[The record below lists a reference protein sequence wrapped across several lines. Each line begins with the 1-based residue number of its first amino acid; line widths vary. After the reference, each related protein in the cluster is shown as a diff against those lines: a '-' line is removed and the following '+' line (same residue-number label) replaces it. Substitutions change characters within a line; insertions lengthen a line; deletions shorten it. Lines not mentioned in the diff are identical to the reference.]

1 MLFSDSITADIV
13 PCVLGGILE
22 VVFVLLMVS
31 YMCSPAASL
40 VPVARVPILFH
51 FPGPILFQNSTVSSY
66 CFITALP
73 ACRPQFEMY
82 ESQWKGLM
90 AQQKFVDAFHIF
102 DEMLNGDKID
112 YPTYYANVT
121 GMGSNY
127 FNFEQSPDGCEREGG
142 GPALVFRTR
151 ACAWFSV

>member
-1 MLFSDSITADIV
+1 LHRPNARTAA
-13 PCVLGGILE
+13 LG
-22 VVFVLLMVS
+22 S
-31 YMCSPAASL
+31 
-40 VPVARVPILFH
+40 ARVALRPRA
-51 FPGPILFQNSTVSSY
+51 
-66 CFITALP
+66 ALP

-90 AQQKFVDAFHIF
+90 AQHKFVDAFHIF

-127 FNFEQSPDGCEREGG
+127 FNFEQSPDGCERSPFGLR
-142 GPALVFRTR
+142 LV
-151 ACAWFSV
+151 